1 MRDKH
6 ILVFFVVCAVFSL
19 FLQAT
24 FAGVSAEE
32 AAKLKTTL
40 TPMGAEKA
48 GNADGSIPAWTGGY
62 TTVPPNY
69 KPGDPHP
76 DPFAGEK
83 PLYTITGKN
92 MDKYADK
99 LCDGQKFLLK
109 KFADYRMDVYPT
121 HRTFAAP
128 QFVYDNTFK
137 NATRAKTTNNGLSIE
152 GAYSGAPFPIPKD
165 GYEVMWNHLTSWRGV
180 AYETHFKCWIVHPD
194 GTLVLSSGGPMF
206 LQYPYYMAETKSYE
220 DWKKDG
226 AFYFLLINFLAEPPF
241 KAGEGLLIRD
251 PVDMYT
257 QGRQAYQYLSG
268 QRRVRRAPAIA
279 YDTPD
284 YIASGQQ
291 YFDEL
296 YCFAGALD
304 RYQWKLLGK
313 KEMIVSYNS
322 NTFYMKPVKDVLIKG
337 HENPDYMRWEL
348 HRVWVVEGT
357 LAPGKRHV
365 IPKRMMYLDEDCW
378 QCLRTDEWDAQG
390 ALWKTI
396 CPITMN
402 MPDFPTAGMIG
413 QINMDLQSGS
423 YVVPGF
429 PNECRVQIKKIPQL
443 PDSFFSP
450 EQLAAKGVR

>member
-6 ILVFFVVCAVFSL
+6 ILVFLVVCAVFSL

-40 TPMGAEKA
+40 TSMGAEKA

-62 TTVPPNY
+62 TTVPPNF
-69 KPGDPHP
+69 KPGDLHP

-83 PLYTITGKN
+83 PLYTITGQN

-99 LCDGQKFLLK
+99 LSEGKKVMLK
-109 KFADYRMDVYPT
+109 KYPYYRIDVYPT

-137 NATRAKTTNNGLSIE
+137 NATRAKITNNGLSME

-165 GYEVMWNHLTSWRGV
+165 GVEVMWNHLTCWRGV
-180 AYETHFKCWIVHPD
+180 AVFQPFNSVIVHPD
-194 GTLVLSSGGPMF
+194 GKLVLMVSGDMYF
-206 LQYPYYMAETKSYE
+206 QWPYYMAETKPYE
-220 DWKKDG
+220 DWKKEG
-226 AFYFLLINFLAEPPF
+226 GFYSFLINFETAPPF
-241 KAGEGLLIRD
+241 KAGEGILIRD
-251 PVDMYT
+251 PVDMYG
-257 QGRQAYQYLSG
+257 QGREAYQYLSG

-284 YIASGQQ
+284 FISSGQMF
-291 YFDEL
+291 FDEVNVF
-296 YCFAGALD
+296 YGALD

-313 KEMIVSYNS
+313 TEKIVTYNC
-322 NTFYMKPVKDVLIKG
+322 NTFGSKPLKDVFLKG
-337 HENPDYMRWEL
+337 HENPDYTRWEL

-365 IPKRMMYLDEDCW
+365 VHRRMMYIDEDSW
-378 QCLRTDEWDAQG
+378 QCMRNDEWDANG
-390 ALWKTI
+390 DLWRACISIPFILPEVPTHAHAGQL
-396 CPITMN
+396 N
-402 MPDFPTAGMIG
+402 YDF
-413 QINMDLQSGS
+413 QSGIFMAA
-423 YVVPGF
+423 GF
-429 PNECRVQIKKIPQL
+429 ADRKSQMVKIPVK
-443 PDSFFSP
+443 PDSFFAP